1 MKVIGFGAA
10 LVDKQFLIKD
20 DALNA
25 LGIEKGLMTLNSEE
39 EQNELLT
46 FLQNQNYDQISSCGG
61 SATNSIYAAS
71 ALGTSSGFIGKVAE
85 DEDGAIYNAD
95 LKDNNIEISNCI
107 TSSNGKTG
115 NCIVL
120 ITPDA
125 ERTMNT
131 YLGVSSETKFSEINF
146 EQVSATNLLFMEA
159 YVVTSADTKD
169 TAKKLIKSCHES
181 NIKIALSLSDPGIVA
196 GFKDELKSWMNV
208 KIDYVFCNHEE
219 AKTFCDANEF
229 DDLRNYA
236 KTIFITNGVNPTM
249 VLEENQTYEVS
260 AYEAKAVDTNGAGDM
275 FAGGVIHGLSEGW
288 ENAESVRFG
297 NFLAS
302 KGVAEIGPRLKKNK
316 YIEYLQE
323 FSKK

>member
-20 DALNA
+20 DALND

-46 FLQNQNYDQISSCGG
+46 FLQNKNYDQMSSCGG
-61 SATNSIYAAS
+61 SATNSIYAAA
-71 ALGTSSGFIGKVAE
+71 ALGTCSGFIGKVAQ
-85 DEDGAIYNAD
+85 DEDGEIYNTD

-146 EQVSATNLLFMEA
+146 QQVSESNLLFMEA
-159 YVVTSADTKD
+159 YVVTSPDTKD
-169 TAKKLIKSCHES
+169 TAEKLIESSQES

-196 GFKDELKSWMNV
+196 GFKDELKSWMKT

-236 KTIFITNGVNPTM
+236 KTIFITNGVNPTV

-275 FAGGVIHGLSEGW
+275 FAGGVIHGLSESW
-288 ENAESVRFG
+288 ENVESVKFG

-302 KGVAEIGPRLKKNK
+302 KGVTEIGPRLKKDK
-316 YIEYLQE
+316 YIEYLKE

>member
-20 DALNA
+20 DALIN
-25 LGIEKGLMTLNSEE
+25 LGIEKGLMNLNSEE
-39 EQNELLT
+39 KQNELLI
-46 FLQNQNYDQISSCGG
+46 FLQDQNYDQISSCGG
-61 SATNSIYAAS
+61 SATNSIYAAA
-71 ALGTSSGFIGKVAE
+71 ALGTSSGFIGKVAQ
-85 DEDGAIYNAD
+85 DEDGEIYKAD

-146 EQVSATNLLFMEA
+146 QQVSAANLLFMEA
-159 YVVTSADTKD
+159 YVVTSPDTKD
-169 TAKKLIKSCHES
+169 TAKKLIERCYES
-181 NIKIALSLSDPGIVA
+181 DIKIALSLSDPGIVA
-196 GFKDELKSWMNV
+196 GFKDELKSWMNK
-208 KIDYVFCNHEE
+208 KIDYIFCNIEE

-236 KTIFITNGVNPTM
+236 KTIFITNGVNPTI
-249 VLEENQTYEVS
+249 VLEENQTYEIP

-288 ENAESVRFG
+288 DNTESVKFG

-316 YIEYLQE
+316 YIEYLKE

>member
-61 SATNSIYAAS
+61 SATNSIYAAA

-85 DEDGAIYNAD
+85 DEDGEIYNTD

-159 YVVTSADTKD
+159 YVVTSPDTKD

-196 GFKDELKSWMNV
+196 GFKDELKSWMNE

-275 FAGGVIHGLSEGW
+275 YAGSFMHAYLQ
-288 ENAESVRFG
+288 G
-297 NFLAS
+297 NNIQDCAS
-302 KGVAEIGPRLKKNK
+302 FSNYASSKVVETFGPRLSSDGYKKVLNK
-316 YIEYLQE
+316 L
-323 FSKK
+323 KKS

>member
-61 SATNSIYAAS
+61 SATNSIYAAA

-85 DEDGAIYNAD
+85 DEDGAIYNTD

-146 EQVSATNLLFMEA
+146 EQVSATNLLFLEA
-159 YVVTSADTKD
+159 YVVTSPDTKD

-196 GFKDELKSWMNV
+196 GFKDELKSWMNE
-208 KIDYVFCNHEE
+208 KIDYVFCN
-219 AKTFCDANEF
+219 
-229 DDLRNYA
+229 
-236 KTIFITNGVNPTM
+236 
-249 VLEENQTYEVS
+249 Q
-260 AYEAKAVDTNGAGDM
+260 GDM

-316 YIEYLQE
+316 YMEHLKE

>member
-20 DALNA
+20 DVLND
-25 LGIEKGLMTLNSEE
+25 LDIEKGVMTLNSEE

-46 FLQNQNYDQISSCGG
+46 FLLDQNYNQISSCGG
-61 SATNSIYAAS
+61 SATNSIYAAA
-71 ALGTSSGFIGKVAE
+71 ALGTTAGFIGKVAQ
-85 DEDGAIYNAD
+85 DEDGEIYNAD
-95 LKDNNIEISNCI
+95 LKDNNIEISNCV
-107 TSSNGKTG
+107 TSSDGKTG

-146 EQVSATNLLFMEA
+146 HQVSSTNLLFMEA
-159 YVVTSADTKD
+159 YVVTSPDTKD
-169 TAKKLIKSCHES
+169 TAKKLIESCRES
-181 NIKIALSLSDPGIVA
+181 DIKIALSLSDPGIVA
-196 GFKDELKSWMNV
+196 GFKDDLKSWMDK
-208 KIDYVFCNHEE
+208 KIDYLFCNHEE
-219 AKTFCDANEF
+219 AKTFCGSDNLE
-229 DDLRNYA
+229 DLRDCA
-236 KTIFITNGVNPTM
+236 KTIFITNGVNPTI
-249 VLEENQTYEVS
+249 VLEEKQTYEIP
-260 AYEAKAVDTNGAGDM
+260 AYKAKAVDTNGAGDM

-288 ENAESVRFG
+288 ENNESAKFG

-316 YIEYLQE
+316 YPEYLKE

>member
-20 DALNA
+20 DVLND
-25 LGIEKGLMTLNSEE
+25 LGLEKGLMTLNSEE

-46 FLQNQNYDQISSCGG
+46 FLKDQNYDQISSCGG
-61 SATNSIYAAS
+61 SATNSIYAAA
-71 ALGTSSGFIGKVAE
+71 ALGTSSGFIGKVAG
-85 DEDGAIYNAD
+85 DEDGEIYNAD

-107 TSSNGKTG
+107 TSSNGNTG

-125 ERTMNT
+125 DRTMST

-146 EQVSATNLLFMEA
+146 QQVSKTNLLFMEA
-159 YVVTSADTKD
+159 YVVTSPDTKD
-169 TAKKLIKSCHES
+169 TAKKLVESCHES

-196 GFKDELKSWMNV
+196 GFKDELKSWMKK
-208 KIDYVFCNHEE
+208 KIDYLFCNHEE

-229 DDLRNYA
+229 DDLQNYA
-236 KTIFITNGVNPTM
+236 KTMFITNGANPTM
-249 VLEENQTYEVS
+249 VLEENQTYKVP

-288 ENAESVRFG
+288 KNDKSAKFG

-302 KGVAEIGPRLKKNK
+302 KGVTEIGPRLKKNK
-316 YIEYLQE
+316 YVEYLKE

>member
-20 DALNA
+20 DVLND

-46 FLQNQNYDQISSCGG
+46 FLRDQNYNQISSCGG
-61 SATNSIYAAS
+61 SATNSIYAAA
-71 ALGTSSGFIGKVAE
+71 ALGTTAGFIGKVAQ
-85 DEDGAIYNAD
+85 DEDGEIYNAD
-95 LKDNNIEISNCI
+95 LKDNNIEISNCV
-107 TSSNGKTG
+107 TSSDGKTG

-146 EQVSATNLLFMEA
+146 HQVSSTNLLFMEA
-159 YVVTSADTKD
+159 YVVTSPDTKD
-169 TAKKLIKSCHES
+169 TAKKLVESCRES
-181 NIKIALSLSDPGIVA
+181 DIKIALSLSDPGVVA
-196 GFKDELKSWMNV
+196 GFKNDLKSWMD
-208 KIDYVFCNHEE
+208 KQIDYLFCNHEE
-219 AKTFCDANEF
+219 AKTFCGSDNFE
-229 DDLRNYA
+229 DLRDCA
-236 KTIFITNGVNPTM
+236 KTIFITNGVNPTI
-249 VLEENQTYEVS
+249 VLEEKQTYEIP

-288 ENAESVRFG
+288 ENNESAKFG

-302 KGVAEIGPRLKKNK
+302 KGVSEIGPRLKKNK
-316 YIEYLQE
+316 YPEYLKE

>member
-20 DALNA
+20 DALND
-25 LGIEKGLMTLNSEE
+25 LGIEKGLMTLNSEG
-39 EQNELLT
+39 EQNELHT
-46 FLQNQNYDQISSCGG
+46 FLQNQNIDQISSCGG
-61 SATNSIYAAS
+61 SATNSIYAAA
-71 ALGTSSGFIGKVAE
+71 ALGTSSGFIGKVAQ
-85 DEDGAIYNAD
+85 DEDGEIYNND

-146 EQVSATNLLFMEA
+146 QQISEANLLFMEA
-159 YVVTSADTKD
+159 YVVTSPDTKD
-169 TAKKLIKSCHES
+169 TAKKLVKSCHES

-196 GFKDELKSWMNV
+196 GFKDELKSWMKM
-208 KIDYVFCNHEE
+208 KIDYIFCNHEE
-219 AKTFCDANEF
+219 AITFCGANEF

-236 KTIFITNGVNPTM
+236 KTIFITNGVNPTI

-288 ENAESVRFG
+288 ENAESVKFG

-316 YIEYLQE
+316 YIEYLRE

>member
-20 DALNA
+20 DVLND
-25 LGIEKGLMTLNSEE
+25 LDIEKGLMTLNSEE

-46 FLQNQNYDQISSCGG
+46 FLRDQNYNQISSCGG
-61 SATNSIYAAS
+61 SATNSIYAAA
-71 ALGTSSGFIGKVAE
+71 ALGTTAGFIGKVAQ
-85 DEDGAIYNAD
+85 DEDGEIYNAD
-95 LKDNNIEISNCI
+95 LKDNNIEISNCV
-107 TSSNGKTG
+107 TSADGKTG

-146 EQVSATNLLFMEA
+146 HQVSSTNLLFMEA
-159 YVVTSADTKD
+159 YVVTSPDTKD
-169 TAKKLIKSCHES
+169 TAEKLIESCHES
-181 NIKIALSLSDPGIVA
+181 DIKIALSLSDPGIVA
-196 GFKDELKSWMNV
+196 GFKDDLKSWMDK
-208 KIDYVFCNHEE
+208 KIDYLFCNHEE
-219 AKTFCDANEF
+219 AKTFCSADNFEG
-229 DDLRNYA
+229 LRNYA
-236 KTIFITNGVNPTM
+236 KTVFITNGVNPTI
-249 VLEENQTYEVS
+249 VLEEKQTFEIP
-260 AYEAKAVDTNGAGDM
+260 AYEARALDTNGAGEM
-275 FAGGVIHGLSEGW
+275 FPGGVIHGLSEGW
-288 ENAESVRFG
+288 ENAESVKFG

-316 YIEYLQE
+316 YLEYLKE

>member
-20 DALNA
+20 DVLND
-25 LGIEKGLMTLNSEE
+25 LDIEKGLMTLNSEE

-46 FLQNQNYDQISSCGG
+46 FLRDQDYNQISSCGG
-61 SATNSIYAAS
+61 SATNSIYAAA
-71 ALGTSSGFIGKVAE
+71 ALGTTAGFIGKVAQ
-85 DEDGAIYNAD
+85 DEDGEIYNAD
-95 LKDNNIEISNCI
+95 LKDNNIEISNCV
-107 TSSNGKTG
+107 TSADGKTG

-146 EQVSATNLLFMEA
+146 HQVSSTNLLFMEA
-159 YVVTSADTKD
+159 YVVTSPDTKD
-169 TAKKLIKSCHES
+169 TAEKLIESCHES
-181 NIKIALSLSDPGIVA
+181 DIKIALSLSDPGIVA
-196 GFKDELKSWMNV
+196 GFKDDLKSWMDK
-208 KIDYVFCNHEE
+208 KIDYLFCNHEE
-219 AKTFCDANEF
+219 AKTFCGSDNLE
-229 DDLRNYA
+229 DLRDCA
-236 KTIFITNGVNPTM
+236 KTIFITNGVNPTI
-249 VLEENQTYEVS
+249 VLEEKQTYEIP

-288 ENAESVRFG
+288 GNNESAKFG

-316 YIEYLQE
+316 YPEYLKE

>member
-20 DALNA
+20 DALNS
-25 LGIEKGLMTLNSEE
+25 LGIDKGLMTLNSEV

-46 FLQNQNYDQISSCGG
+46 FLQDQNYDQISSCGG
-61 SATNSIYAAS
+61 SATNSIYATA
-71 ALGTSSGFIGKVAE
+71 ALGTSSGFIGKVAQ
-85 DEDGAIYNAD
+85 DEDGEIYNSD

-107 TSSNGKTG
+107 TSSKGKTG

-131 YLGVSSETKFSEINF
+131 FLGVSSETKFSEINLT
-146 EQVSATNLLFMEA
+146 QVSSTDLLFMEA
-159 YVVTSADTKD
+159 YVVTSPDTKD
-169 TAKKLIKSCHES
+169 TAKRLIDNCHKTGV
-181 NIKIALSLSDPGIVA
+181 KISLSLSDPGIVA
-196 GFKDELKSWMNV
+196 GFKDELKSWMNK
-208 KIDYVFCNHEE
+208 KIDYLFCNHEE
-219 AKTFCDANEF
+219 AKTFCDTHVF
-229 DDLRNYA
+229 DELLNYS
-236 KTIFITNGVNPTM
+236 KTIFITNGVNPTII
-249 VLEENQTYEVS
+249 LEENKTYEVP
-260 AYEAKAVDTNGAGDM
+260 AYKTTAVDTNGAGDM

-288 ENAESVRFG
+288 ENDKSVRFG

-316 YIEYLQE
+316 YIEYLNE
-323 FSKK
+323 FLKK

>member
-20 DALNA
+20 DALND

-46 FLQNQNYDQISSCGG
+46 FLKGENYDQISSCGG
-61 SATNSIYAAS
+61 SATNSIYAAA
-71 ALGTSSGFIGKVAE
+71 ALGTSSGFIGKVAQ
-85 DEDGAIYNAD
+85 DEDGEIYNSD
-95 LKDNNIEISNCI
+95 LKDNNVEISNCI
-107 TSSNGKTG
+107 TSSIGKTG

-146 EQVSATNLLFMEA
+146 EKLSSANLLFMEA
-159 YVVTSADTKD
+159 YVVTSSDTKD
-169 TAKKLIKSCHES
+169 TAEKLIKSCHES
-181 NIKIALSLSDPGIVA
+181 GIKIALSLSDPGIVA
-196 GFKDELKSWMNV
+196 GFKDELRIWMNK
-208 KIDYVFCNHEE
+208 KIDYLFCNYEE
-219 AKTFCDANEF
+219 AKTFCNDNGF

-236 KTIFITNGVNPTM
+236 KTIFITNGINPTI
-249 VLEENQTYEVS
+249 VLEEKLTYEVS
-260 AYEAKAVDTNGAGDM
+260 AFEANAVDTNGAGDM

-288 ENAESVRFG
+288 ENAESVKFG

-316 YIEYLQE
+316 YMEHLKE

>member
-20 DALNA
+20 DVLND
-25 LGIEKGLMTLNSEE
+25 LGLEKGLMTLNSEE

-46 FLQNQNYDQISSCGG
+46 FLKDQNYDQISSCGG
-61 SATNSIYAAS
+61 SATNSIYAAA
-71 ALGTSSGFIGKVAE
+71 ALGTSSGFIGKVAG
-85 DEDGAIYNAD
+85 DEDGEIYNAD

-107 TSSNGKTG
+107 TSSNGNTG

-125 ERTMNT
+125 DRTMST

-146 EQVSATNLLFMEA
+146 QQISTANLLFMEA
-159 YVVTSADTKD
+159 YVVTSPDTKD
-169 TAKKLIKSCHES
+169 TAMKLIKSCNES
-181 NIKIALSLSDPGIVA
+181 NIKISLSLSDPGIVA

-208 KIDYVFCNHEE
+208 KIDYLFCNHEE

-229 DDLRNYA
+229 DELRNYA
-236 KTIFITNGVNPTM
+236 KTIFITNGAKPTM
-249 VLEENQTYEVS
+249 VLEENQTYKVS

-275 FAGGVIHGLSEGW
+275 FAGGVIHGLSKGW
-288 ENAESVRFG
+288 KNNKSVKFG

-302 KGVAEIGPRLKKNK
+302 KGIAEIGPRLKKNM
-316 YIEYLQE
+316 YIEYLME

>member
-20 DALNA
+20 EMLND

-46 FLQNQNYDQISSCGG
+46 FLQDQNYNQISSCGG
-61 SATNSIYAAS
+61 SATNSIYAAA
-71 ALGTSSGFIGKVAE
+71 ALGTTAGFIGKVAQ
-85 DEDGAIYNAD
+85 DEDGEIYNAD

-107 TSSNGKTG
+107 TSSDGKTG

-131 YLGVSSETKFSEINF
+131 YLGVSSKTKFSEINF
-146 EQVSATNLLFMEA
+146 HQVSSTNLLFMEA
-159 YVVTSADTKD
+159 YVVTSPDTKD
-169 TAKKLIKSCHES
+169 TAKKLIESCHES
-181 NIKIALSLSDPGIVA
+181 DIKIALSLSDPGIVA
-196 GFKDELKSWMNV
+196 GFKDELKSWMDK
-208 KIDYVFCNHEE
+208 KIDCLFCNHEE
-219 AKTFCDANEF
+219 AKTFCGADNFEH
-229 DDLRNYA
+229 LRDFA
-236 KTIFITNGVNPTM
+236 KTIFITNGVNPTI
-249 VLEENQTYEVS
+249 VLEEKQTYEIP

-288 ENAESVRFG
+288 ENNESAKFG

-316 YIEYLQE
+316 YLEYLKE

>member
-20 DALNA
+20 DVLND
-25 LGIEKGLMTLNSEE
+25 LDIEKGLMTLNSEE
-39 EQNELLT
+39 EQNEVLT
-46 FLQNQNYDQISSCGG
+46 FLRDQNYNQISSCGG
-61 SATNSIYAAS
+61 SATNSIYAAA
-71 ALGTSSGFIGKVAE
+71 ALGTTAGFIGKVAQ
-85 DEDGAIYNAD
+85 DEDGEIYNAD
-95 LKDNNIEISNCI
+95 LKDNNIEISNCV
-107 TSSNGKTG
+107 TSSDGKTG

-146 EQVSATNLLFMEA
+146 HQVSSTNLLFMEA
-159 YVVTSADTKD
+159 YVVTSPDTKD
-169 TAKKLIKSCHES
+169 TAEKLIESCHES
-181 NIKIALSLSDPGIVA
+181 DIKIALSLSDPGIVA
-196 GFKDELKSWMNV
+196 GFKDDLKSWMDK
-208 KIDYVFCNHEE
+208 KIDYLFCNHEE
-219 AKTFCDANEF
+219 AKTFCGDNNFEN
-229 DDLRNYA
+229 LRDCA
-236 KTIFITNGVNPTM
+236 KTIFITNGVNPTI
-249 VLEENQTYEVS
+249 VLEEKQTFEIP

-288 ENAESVRFG
+288 ENNESAKFG

-302 KGVAEIGPRLKKNK
+302 KGVAEIGPSLKKNK
-316 YIEYLQE
+316 YLEYLKE

>member
-20 DALNA
+20 DVLND
-25 LGIEKGLMTLNSEE
+25 LDIEKGVMTLNSEE

-46 FLQNQNYDQISSCGG
+46 FLRDQNYNQISSCGG
-61 SATNSIYAAS
+61 SATNSIYAAA
-71 ALGTSSGFIGKVAE
+71 ALGTSSGFIGKVAQ
-85 DEDGAIYNAD
+85 DEDGEIYNAD
-95 LKDNNIEISNCI
+95 LKDNNIEISNCV
-107 TSSNGKTG
+107 TSSDGKTG

-146 EQVSATNLLFMEA
+146 EQVSETSLLFMEA
-159 YVVTSADTKD
+159 YVVTSPDTKD

-181 NIKIALSLSDPGIVA
+181 DIKIALSLSDPGIVA
-196 GFKDELKSWMNV
+196 GFKDELKSWMDK
-208 KIDYVFCNHEE
+208 KIDYLFCNHEE
-219 AKTFCDANEF
+219 AKTFCGADNFEG
-229 DDLRNYA
+229 LRNYA
-236 KTIFITNGVNPTM
+236 KTIFITNGVNPTI
-249 VLEENQTYEVS
+249 VLEEKQTYEIP
-260 AYEAKAVDTNGAGDM
+260 AYEANAVDTNGAGDM

-288 ENAESVRFG
+288 ENAESVKFG

-316 YIEYLQE
+316 YPEYLKE
-323 FSKK
+323 FYKK

>member
-20 DALNA
+20 DALND

-46 FLQNQNYDQISSCGG
+46 FLKGENYDQISSCGG
-61 SATNSIYAAS
+61 SATNSIYAAA
-71 ALGTSSGFIGKVAE
+71 ALGTSSGFIGKVAQ
-85 DEDGAIYNAD
+85 DEDGEIYNSD
-95 LKDNNIEISNCI
+95 LKDNNVEISNCI
-107 TSSNGKTG
+107 TSSIGKTG

-146 EQVSATNLLFMEA
+146 EKLSSATLLFMEA
-159 YVVTSADTKD
+159 YGVTSSDTKD
-169 TAKKLIKSCHES
+169 TAEKLIKSCHES
-181 NIKIALSLSDPGIVA
+181 GIKIALSLSDPGIVA
-196 GFKDELKSWMNV
+196 GFKDELRFWMNK
-208 KIDYVFCNHEE
+208 KIDYLFCNHEE
-219 AKTFCDANEF
+219 AKTFCNDNGF

-236 KTIFITNGVNPTM
+236 KTIFITNGINPTI
-249 VLEENQTYEVS
+249 VLEEKLTYEVS
-260 AYEAKAVDTNGAGDM
+260 AFEANAVDTNGAGDM
-275 FAGGVIHGLSEGW
+275 FAGGVIHGLSECW
-288 ENAESVRFG
+288 EYAVSVKFG

-316 YIEYLQE
+316 YKEYLKE

>member
-20 DALNA
+20 DTLND

-46 FLQNQNYDQISSCGG
+46 FLKGENYDQISSCGG
-61 SATNSIYAAS
+61 SATNSIYAAA
-71 ALGTSSGFIGKVAE
+71 ALGTSSGFIGKVAQ
-85 DEDGAIYNAD
+85 DEDGEIYNSD

-107 TSSNGKTG
+107 TSSIGKTG

-146 EQVSATNLLFMEA
+146 EQVSSANLMFMEA
-159 YVVTSADTKD
+159 YVVTSSDTKD
-169 TAKKLIKSCHES
+169 TAEKLIKSCHES
-181 NIKIALSLSDPGIVA
+181 GIKIALSLSDPGIVA
-196 GFKDELKSWMNV
+196 GFKDELRIWMNK
-208 KIDYVFCNHEE
+208 KIDYLFCNYEE
-219 AKTFCDANEF
+219 AKTFCNDNGF

-236 KTIFITNGVNPTM
+236 KTIFITNGINPTI
-249 VLEENQTYEVS
+249 VLEENSTYEVS
-260 AYEAKAVDTNGAGDM
+260 AFEANAVDTNGAGDM
-275 FAGGVIHGLSEGW
+275 FAGSFMHAYLQD
-288 ENAESVRFG
+288 NDLKTCAEFS
-297 NFLAS
+297 NFAS
-302 KGVAEIGPRLKKNK
+302 SKIVETFGPRLSADGYAEVANK
-316 YIEYLQE
+316 LRK
-323 FSKK
+323 S

>member
-20 DALNA
+20 DVLND
-25 LGIEKGLMTLNSEE
+25 LDIEKGLMTLNSEE

-46 FLQNQNYDQISSCGG
+46 FLRDQNYNQISSCGG
-61 SATNSIYAAS
+61 SATNSIYAAA
-71 ALGTSSGFIGKVAE
+71 ALGTTAGFIGKVAQ
-85 DEDGAIYNAD
+85 DEDGEIYNAD
-95 LKDNNIEISNCI
+95 LKDNNIEISNCV
-107 TSSNGKTG
+107 TSADGKTG

-146 EQVSATNLLFMEA
+146 HQVSSTNLLFMEA
-159 YVVTSADTKD
+159 YVVTSPDTKD
-169 TAKKLIKSCHES
+169 TAEKLIESCHES
-181 NIKIALSLSDPGIVA
+181 DIKIALSLSDPGIVA
-196 GFKDELKSWMNV
+196 GFKDDLKSWMDK
-208 KIDYVFCNHEE
+208 KIDYLFCNHEE
-219 AKTFCDANEF
+219 AKTFCGADNFEG
-229 DDLRNYA
+229 LRNYA
-236 KTIFITNGVNPTM
+236 KTVFITNGVNPTI
-249 VLEENQTYEVS
+249 VLEEKQTYEIP

-288 ENAESVRFG
+288 ENAESVKFG

-316 YIEYLQE
+316 YLEYLKE

>member
-20 DALNA
+20 DALNDI
-25 LGIEKGLMTLNSEE
+25 GIEKGLMTLNSEE

-46 FLQNQNYDQISSCGG
+46 FLQDQNYNQISSCGG
-61 SATNSIYAAS
+61 SATNSIYAAA
-71 ALGTSSGFIGKVAE
+71 ALGTTAGFIGKVAQ
-85 DEDGAIYNAD
+85 DEDGEIYNAD

-107 TSSNGKTG
+107 TSSDGKTG

-131 YLGVSSETKFSEINF
+131 YLGVSSP
-146 EQVSATNLLFMEA
+146 
-159 YVVTSADTKD
+159 DTKD
-169 TAKKLIKSCHES
+169 TAKKLIESCHES
-181 NIKIALSLSDPGIVA
+181 DIKIALSLSDPGIVA
-196 GFKDELKSWMNV
+196 GFKDELKSWMDK
-208 KIDYVFCNHEE
+208 KIDCLFCNHEE
-219 AKTFCDANEF
+219 AKTFCGDNNFEN
-229 DDLRNYA
+229 LRDCA
-236 KTIFITNGVNPTM
+236 KTIFITNGVNPTI
-249 VLEENQTYEVS
+249 VLEEKQTFEIP

-288 ENAESVRFG
+288 ENNESAKFG

-316 YIEYLQE
+316 YLEYLKE

>member
-1 MKVIGFGAA
+1 MKVLGFGAA

-46 FLQNQNYDQISSCGG
+46 FLQDQNYKQISSCGG
-61 SATNSIYAAS
+61 LATNSIYAAA
-71 ALGTSSGFIGKVAE
+71 ALGTTSGFIGKVAQ
-85 DEDGAIYNAD
+85 DEDGEIYNAD
-95 LKDNNIEISNCI
+95 LKDNNIEISNCV
-107 TSSNGKTG
+107 TSSDGKTG

-146 EQVSATNLLFMEA
+146 QQVSATNLLFIEA
-159 YVVTSADTKD
+159 YVVTSLDTKD

-196 GFKDELKSWMNV
+196 GFKDELKSWMNE

-236 KTIFITNGVNPTM
+236 KTIFITNGVNPTI
-249 VLEENQTYEVS
+249 VLEEKQTYEIP
-260 AYEAKAVDTNGAGDM
+260 AYEANAVDTNGAGDT
-275 FAGGVIHGLSEGW
+275 VSYTHLTLPTKRI
-288 ENAESVRFG
+288 V
-297 NFLAS
+297 
-302 KGVAEIGPRLKKNK
+302 
-316 YIEYLQE
+316 
-323 FSKK
+323 

>member
-20 DALNA
+20 DVLND
-25 LGIEKGLMTLNSEE
+25 LDIEKGLMTLNSEE

-46 FLQNQNYDQISSCGG
+46 FLRDQDYNQISSCGG
-61 SATNSIYAAS
+61 SATNSIYAAA
-71 ALGTSSGFIGKVAE
+71 ALGTTAGFIGKVAQ
-85 DEDGAIYNAD
+85 DEDGEIYNAD
-95 LKDNNIEISNCI
+95 LKDNNIEISNCV
-107 TSSNGKTG
+107 TSADGKTG

-146 EQVSATNLLFMEA
+146 HQVSSTNLLFMEA
-159 YVVTSADTKD
+159 YVVTSPDTKD
-169 TAKKLIKSCHES
+169 TAEKLIESCHES
-181 NIKIALSLSDPGIVA
+181 DIKIALSLSDPGIVA
-196 GFKDELKSWMNV
+196 GFKDDLKSWMDK
-208 KIDYVFCNHEE
+208 KIDYLFCNHEE
-219 AKTFCDANEF
+219 AKTFCGSDNLE
-229 DDLRNYA
+229 DLRDCA
-236 KTIFITNGVNPTM
+236 KTIFITNGVNPTI
-249 VLEENQTYEVS
+249 VLEEKQTYEIP

-288 ENAESVRFG
+288 GNNESAKFG

-316 YIEYLQE
+316 YLEYLKE

>member
-1 MKVIGFGAA
+1 
-10 LVDKQFLIKD
+10 
-20 DALNA
+20 
-25 LGIEKGLMTLNSEE
+25 MTLNSEE
-39 EQNELLT
+39 EQNQLLT

-61 SATNSIYAAS
+61 SATNSIYAAA
-71 ALGTSSGFIGKVAE
+71 ALGTSSGFIGKVAQ
-85 DEDGAIYNAD
+85 DEDGEIYNND

-146 EQVSATNLLFMEA
+146 QQVSEANLLFMEA
-159 YVVTSADTKD
+159 YVVTSPDTKD

-196 GFKDELKSWMNV
+196 GFKDELKSWMEM

-236 KTIFITNGVNPTM
+236 KTIFITNGVNPTI

-275 FAGGVIHGLSEGW
+275 FAGALLYAFTAGYDLRWSVKLA
-288 ENAESVRFG
+288 NESAARVVGKF
-297 NFLAS
+297 
-302 KGVAEIGPRLKKNK
+302 GPRLDAS
-316 YIEYLQE
+316 E
-323 FSKK
+323 FDCIKQQVEI